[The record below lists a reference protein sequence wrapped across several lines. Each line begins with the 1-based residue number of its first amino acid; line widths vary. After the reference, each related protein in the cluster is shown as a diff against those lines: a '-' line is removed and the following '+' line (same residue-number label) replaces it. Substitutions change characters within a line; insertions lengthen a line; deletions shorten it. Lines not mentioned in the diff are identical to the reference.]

1 MKKYLRMLTFV
12 AILGGVS
19 SGLLVGAQ
27 LLTSDRI
34 TANADA
40 LLKSEILNAHEVAY
54 NFTNIHDVF
63 AENTTIYDYITTYQN
78 DVLTLRFWEDNTSG
92 RITFQFGPTFGGG
105 VWGPI
110 IGLLSLESDF
120 STIVRIAILQQEETP
135 GLGGV
140 VATRPYLDQFVG
152 KTIDEGLDIIKGLDP
167 LDAAIN
173 EVPAI
178 TGATGTSTR
187 FDIILNSSYEAHL
200 AAWTSKITVPEGGN
214 N

>member
-1 MKKYLRMLTFV
+1 MNKYVRMLTFV

-40 LLKSEILNAHEVAY
+40 LLKSEILNAHEVDY

-63 AENTTIYDYITTYQN
+63 AENTTIYNYDTTY
-78 DVLTLRFWEDNTSG
+78 DDEVLSLTFWEDNTTG

-110 IGLLSLESDF
+110 IGLLSLEDDF

-152 KTIDEGLDIIKGLDP
+152 KTIAEGLNIIKGLDP
-167 LDAAIN
+167 LVAEEN

-178 TGATGTSTR
+178 TGATRTSTQ
-187 FDIILNSSYEAHL
+187 FDIILNNAYEAHL
-200 AAWTSKITVPEGGN
+200 DAWTNKVESELN
-214 N
+214 